1 MPKLTIDGNEIEVAP
16 GTSVLQAC
24 EQLGIEIPRF
34 CYHDRLSVPANCRMC
49 LVEME
54 RAPKPVASCAMP
66 CADGMVIKTDSE
78 VAKKARKGV
87 MEFLLINHPLDCP
100 ICDQG
105 GECDL
110 QDQAVAYGM
119 DKGRYGEAKRAV
131 PDKEMGPLIRTVMT
145 RCIQC
150 TRCIRFSRE
159 IAGVPDLGAVYR
171 GEHMEIT
178 TYVDKAVASEL
189 SGNLVDVCPVGALT
203 SAPYAFAARPWE
215 LRKTESVDVFDAVG
229 SNIRIDARGG
239 EVLRVLPR
247 LNEDVNEEW
256 ISDKTRYAI
265 DGLKRQRLDR
275 PYVRKNGKLQAASWD
290 EALQAV
296 AAKLAGLDG
305 SQIAAVAGDQV
316 DVETLVAYKDLLTA
330 LGSANLECRQ
340 DGATFDAA
348 TRAGCVFNTGIA
360 GIEKADAI
368 LLVGTNPRK
377 EAAIINARIR
387 KRFLQ
392 GGLTVGVI
400 GEKAELTYAYEHIG
414 TDGAALLKV
423 ASGEHPFVQVLKN
436 AKNPMI
442 IVGSGAL
449 ARADGAAVQNVARNI
464 AVDNNMIREDWNGFN
479 VLHAAASRVG
489 ALDVGFLPGVGGKD
503 LAGVLAGAQSGA
515 ISLVFLLGADEIDMA
530 KLGSAFVVY
539 QGHHGDKG
547 ATRADVIFPGS
558 AYTEK
563 NATFV
568 NTEGRPQLTRQAVFA
583 PGEAKEDWK
592 IVRALSAVAGKTLAY
607 DSLAQLRARIAKQWP
622 HLSAIGDATPTVW
635 GAFGVA
641 GPVIE
646 AQAFV
651 SPVANFY
658 MTDPISRASA
668 TMARCTETFLGAA
681 EGASAQARTGTHG

>member
-66 CADGMVIKTDSE
+66 CADGMVVKTDSE

-110 QDQAVAYGM
+110 QDQAVAFGM
-119 DKGRYGEAKRAV
+119 GKGRYGEEKRAV
-131 PDKEMGPLIRTVMT
+131 ADKDMGPLIRTVMT

-178 TYVDKAVASEL
+178 TYVGKAIASEL

-203 SAPYAFAARPWE
+203 SAPYAFTARPWE
-215 LRKTESVDVFDAVG
+215 LKKTESVDVFDAVG
-229 SNIRIDARGG
+229 CNIRIDARGG

-275 PYVRKNGKLQAASWD
+275 PYVRKNGKLQPASWD
-290 EALQAV
+290 EAFKAI
-296 AAKLAGLDG
+296 ADKLSGLDG
-305 SQIAAVAGDQV
+305 GKIAAIAGDQV
-316 DVETLVAYKDLLTA
+316 DVETLVAYKDLLAA
-330 LGSANLECRQ
+330 LGSANLDCRQ
-340 DGATFDAA
+340 DGAQFDAA
-348 TRAGCVFNTGIA
+348 SRAGYLFNSTIA
-360 GIEKADAI
+360 GIDKADAI
-368 LLVGTNPRK
+368 LLIGTNPRH
-377 EAAIINARIR
+377 EAPIINARIR

-392 GGLTVGVI
+392 GGVQIGLV
-400 GEKAELTYAYEHIG
+400 GEKRELTYGYEHIG

-436 AKNPMI
+436 AKNPMLI
-442 IVGSGAL
+442 LGSGVFT
-449 ARADGAAVQNVARNI
+449 RADGAALQKVARNI
-464 AVDNNMIREDWNGFN
+464 AADNNMIRDDWNGFN
-479 VLHAAASRVG
+479 VLHGAASRVG
-489 ALDVGFLPGVGGKD
+489 ALDVGFLPGQGGKD
-503 LAGVLAGAQSGA
+503 VAGILAAAQSGA
-515 ISLVFLLGADEIDMA
+515 VAAVFLLAADEIDTG

-547 ATRADVIFPGS
+547 AARADVILPGS

-568 NTEGRPQLTRQAVFA
+568 NTEGRPQLTRLAVFP

-592 IVRALSAVAGKTLAY
+592 IVRALSGALGKTLPY
-607 DSLAQLRARIAKQWP
+607 DSLAQLRARIAKAWP
-622 HLSAIGDATPTVW
+622 HLSAIGEITPAVW
-635 GAFGVA
+635 GEFGDA
-641 GPVIE
+641 GPVTVAE
-646 AQAFV
+646 PLL
-651 SPVANFY
+651 SRVANFY

-668 TMARCTETFLGAA
+668 TMARCTETYLGSGD
-681 EGASAQARTGTHG
+681 GASAQGRTGTHG

>member
-66 CADGMVIKTDSE
+66 CAEGMVIKTDSE
-78 VAKKARKGV
+78 IAKKARKGV

-119 DKGRYGEAKRAV
+119 DQGRYAEAKRAV

-178 TYVDKAVASEL
+178 TYIDKAVASEL

-203 SAPYAFAARPWE
+203 SAPYAFTARPWE
-215 LRKTESVDVFDAVG
+215 LKKTESVDVMDAVG
-229 SNIRIDARGG
+229 CNIRIDARGG

-256 ISDKTRYAI
+256 ISDKTRYAV

-275 PYVRKNGKLQAASWD
+275 PYVRKNGKLTPVGWD
-290 EALQAV
+290 EAFQAI
-296 AAKLAGLDG
+296 AAKLSGLDG
-305 SQIAAVAGDQV
+305 SKIAFIAGDQA
-316 DVETLVAYKDLLTA
+316 DVETMTAYKDLAAA
-330 LGSANLECRQ
+330 LGSVNLECRQ
-340 DGATFDAA
+340 DGSAFDASA
-348 TRAGCVFNTGIA
+348 RVGYLFNTGIA
-360 GIEKADAI
+360 NIEKADAI
-368 LLVGTNPRK
+368 LLIGTNPRK
-377 EAAIINARIR
+377 EGAIINARIR

-392 GGLTVGVI
+392 GGVQIGVI
-400 GEKAELTYAYEHIG
+400 GEKADLTYGYEHIG
-414 TDGAALLKV
+414 TDGAALLQV

-436 AKNPMI
+436 AKNPLL

-449 ARADGAAVQNVARNI
+449 ARADGAAVQTVARNI
-464 AVDNNMIREDWNGFN
+464 AADNNMVRDDWNGFN

-489 ALDVGFLPGVGGKD
+489 GLDVGFLPGAGGKD
-503 LAGVLAGAQSGA
+503 LNGILSAAQSGA
-515 ISLVFLLGADEIDMA
+515 ISAVFLLGADEIDTS

-547 ATRADVIFPGS
+547 ATRADVILPGS

-568 NTEGRPQLTRQAVFA
+568 NTEGRPQLTRQAVFP

-592 IVRALSAVAGKTLAY
+592 IVRALSGALGKTLPY
-607 DSLAQLRARIAKQWP
+607 DSLAQLRARIAKAWP
-622 HLSAIGDATPTVW
+622 HLSAVGDVAKAAW
-635 GAFGVA
+635 GAFGAA
-641 GPVIE
+641 GPVNTT
-646 AQAFV
+646 AAFV